1 MVEGFL
7 CGLMGSIAAIVLLV
21 ISKIVVVPKL
31 DFIQVPGVQA
41 LDVGLVAF
49 LILVAGLMLGAAGSG
64 LTVRRFLRV

>member
-21 ISKIVVVPKL
+21 ISKLVVVPKL

-41 LDVGLVAF
+41 LDFGLVAF
-49 LILVAGLMLGAAGSG
+49 LILVAGLMLGATGSG
-64 LTVRRFLRV
+64 LTVHRFLRV